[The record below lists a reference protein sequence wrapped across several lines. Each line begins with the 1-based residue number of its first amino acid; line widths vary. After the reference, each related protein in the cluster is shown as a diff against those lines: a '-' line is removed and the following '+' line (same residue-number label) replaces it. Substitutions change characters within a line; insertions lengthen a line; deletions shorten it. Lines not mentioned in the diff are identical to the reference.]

1 MKPLAFLIIEDVAT
15 RHETL
20 WFAVRDIFPD
30 ESTTIV
36 PAYGRPCDQWATA
49 RKLIEGIPT
58 NTELI
63 VLADLALKGNDPN
76 DAKTGVIECRRLHS
90 LRPDAKLIAV
100 TSFDRV
106 IQEMPDAKGLFALV
120 LNKFDPVWNQG
131 EGAIA
136 DYLKEKI
143 DMVRSNRLPK
153 QPDIVESESASASSS
168 KLVFLSHSHADAD
181 LASSL
186 VDLVCSA
193 LHLRRSDFLCTSVDG
208 ASLAGGASA
217 SSELRR
223 QIASTIAFVS
233 LLTPKA
239 LDSHYVLFEL
249 GARWGMGGSH
259 IPLFAR
265 GNRAALPGPLK
276 DTVALDIS
284 EEVKVI
290 QFVSDLG
297 VILDYTAEPTNA
309 YFDKVQR
316 VTNLSSHDADT
327 K

>member
-20 WFAVRDIFPD
+20 WFAIRDIFPD
-30 ESTTIV
+30 ESTSIV
-36 PAYGRPCDQWATA
+36 PAYGRPCDQWGTA

-58 NTELI
+58 NAELI

-106 IQEMPDAKGLFALV
+106 IQEMPDAQGLFALV
-120 LNKFDPVWNQG
+120 LNKFDPVWNLG
-131 EGAIA
+131 EVAIA
-136 DYLKEKI
+136 EYLREKI
-143 DMVRSNRLPK
+143 EIVRSERSLNRLSIP
-153 QPDIVESESASASSS
+153 EAESASAPGS

-181 LASSL
+181 LATAL
-186 VDLVCSA
+186 VDVVCSA
-193 LHLRRSDFLCTSVDG
+193 LRLRRSDFICTSVDG
-208 ASLAGGASA
+208 AGLAGGASA
-217 SSELRR
+217 SGELRR
-223 QIASTIAFVS
+223 QIASTVAFVS

-249 GARWGMGGSH
+249 GARWGMRGPH

-265 GNRAALPGPLK
+265 GNKSGLPGPLK
-276 DTVALDIS
+276 DTIALDIS
-284 EEVKVI
+284 EETKVI
-290 QFVSDLG
+290 QFISDLG
-297 VILDYTAEPTNA
+297 TLLDSTAEPTNA

-316 VTNLSSHDADT
+316 VTNLSAHDV
-327 K
+327 